1 MVKITHLGLS
11 TKNKSKILL
20 HTMKS
25 IGILICFIF
34 QTMLFAQ
41 QGSIRGNI
49 KDETN
54 TGVEFANVL
63 LYTADSVYV
72 KAALTDEAG
81 NFTIDQLQ
89 TGNYYLKVSH
99 LVYTSYLS
107 PIIDVDSRPII
118 LEPIILTSNVK
129 KLAEVTIQAKKPFIE
144 RQLDKLVVNVEQS
157 ILAAGSSLL
166 EVLERSPGV
175 IVNQESSLNL
185 KGKSGVIVMFDGK
198 PTPLSGADL
207 ITYLKTIPS
216 SNIQNIEIITNPSAR
231 YDAAGNAG
239 IINIRFK
246 KDQRQGLNGGLTL
259 SYGQG
264 VYPKPNAS
272 INFNYRKK
280 NINFF
285 GSYAHARPTQLTRF
299 FIHRNFFDEL
309 RNPKAAFDQT
319 SFVKQ
324 PIVSNT
330 TRLGLDYYIGKKT
343 IIGALVSGNWSK
355 QMRDGNTNTIVS
367 TANNE
372 IDYTT
377 QTSIT
382 MDDQRQNGFANIN
395 FKHQLNDKGKEVT
408 ADIDYGEYTAATLQD
423 ISNINK
429 YANGSLLSSDLLNTN
444 QNGNITVQSIK
455 ADFVNPIN
463 KTSKWEAGIKLSQVK
478 SDNDVKFFNIL
489 QGSSLLDP
497 GRSNHFVYDENV
509 SAAYTSYAKEFKKI
523 DIQAGLRMEHT
534 NTHGTQLA
542 TNESFSRNYINWF
555 PNIVFNLKPSDKN
568 QYTVSFA
575 KRIDRPSYRQLNP
588 FRLFVDTYTY
598 VVGDPKLKPVITYN
612 YELNHTFKSK
622 YVTTLTYTRSREVIT
637 DIFVQDD
644 ATKISYQIPAN
655 LQNFDQF
662 NIGLYIPVTTKK
674 WLNSTITANGYWNKY
689 DSPLQGGNLVN
700 EYSSWDIRVAN
711 AINLGKSWNAEVNG
725 FYQAQNAWGLF
736 IIKDL
741 AQVSLGIAK
750 TSKDRNTT
758 FKFALSDIFLT
769 NHIAV
774 EVDYQNMDFY
784 TDRTWDSRVATL
796 SITTR
801 FGKNTVTRA
810 RQRNTGVEE
819 EKRRA
824 NG

>member
-1 MVKITHLGLS
+1 MKSLGIY
-11 TKNKSKILL
+11 ILL
-20 HTMKS
+20 
-25 IGILICFIF
+25 FI
-34 QTMLFAQ
+34 QTFLFAQ
-41 QGSIRGNI
+41 QGSVKGNI
-49 KDETN
+49 KDESRM
-54 TGVEFANVL
+54 GVEFANML
-63 LYTADSVYV
+63 LYTTDSVYV
-72 KAALTDEAG
+72 KAALTDESG
-81 NFTIDQLQ
+81 NYTIDQLQ
-89 TGNYYLKVSH
+89 AGMYYLKVSH
-99 LVYTSYLS
+99 LVYTSYVS
-107 PIIDVDSRPII
+107 PIIKIDSRPLTLETI
-118 LEPIILTSNVK
+118 LLISNVK

-157 ILAAGSSLL
+157 ILATGSSLL

-175 IVNQESSLNL
+175 IVNQESSVNL

-246 KDQRQGLNGGLTL
+246 KDQRQGLNGGISL

-264 VYPKPNAS
+264 VYPKPNVS
-272 INFNYRKK
+272 MNFNYRKK
-280 NINFF
+280 NLNFF

-309 RNPKAAFDQT
+309 RNLKAAFDQT

-330 TRLGLDYYIGKKT
+330 ARFGLDYYIGKKT
-343 IIGALVSGNWSK
+343 IIGALISGNWSN
-355 QMRDGNTNTIVS
+355 QMRDGNTNTIVT

-382 MDDQRQNGFANIN
+382 MGDKRQNGFANLN
-395 FKHQLNDKGKEVT
+395 FKHQLNDKGKEIT
-408 ADIDYGEYTAATLQD
+408 ADIDYGQYDASTLQD

-429 YANGSLLSSDLLNTN
+429 FANGSVLTSDFLNTN
-444 QNGNITVQSIK
+444 QNGNIIVQSFK
-455 ADFVNPIN
+455 ADVINPIN
-463 KTSKWEAGIKLSQVK
+463 KTSKWEAGIKFSHVK
-478 SDNDVKFFNIL
+478 SDNDVKFFNII
-489 QGSSLLDP
+489 QASYILDP

-509 SAAYTSYAKEFKKI
+509 NAAYISYAKEFKKV
-523 DIQAGLRMEHT
+523 DVQAGLRTEHT
-534 NTHGTQLA
+534 ITHGTQIA
-542 TNESFSRNYINWF
+542 TNESFSRNYANWF

-568 QYTVSFA
+568 QYTLSFA

-598 VVGDPKLKPVITYN
+598 VVGDPKLKPVIMYN

-644 ATKISYQIPAN
+644 ATKVSYQIPAN

-662 NIGLYIPVTTKK
+662 NIGLYLPVTSKK
-674 WLNSTITANGYWNKY
+674 WINSTITANGYWNKY

-711 AINLGKSWNAEVNG
+711 AINLGNSWSAEVNG
-725 FYQAQNAWGLF
+725 FYQAKNAWGLF

-758 FKFALSDIFLT
+758 YKFAISDIFLT

-796 SITTR
+796 SVTTR